1 MSPRA
6 VFRCPPCMPAPAA
19 RRAAGFT
26 LLEVLVALVV
36 VGVALFA
43 CLSRVGN
50 LAQNNAA
57 LRATILANWAAENR
71 MVQIRLARE
80 FPPVGKRSFDCPQA
94 ELRLVCDEEV
104 QPTPNPN
111 FRRIDISVHDSANP
125 TRRITKLIQVASNG

>member
-1 MSPRA
+1 MSPRLSP
-6 VFRCPPCMPAPAA
+6 CPPSPAA
-19 RRAAGFT
+19 RVASGFT

-50 LAQNNAA
+50 LAQNNAS

-71 MVQIRLARE
+71 MVQIRLAHE
-80 FPPVGKRSFDCPQA
+80 FPPIGKRSFDCPQA
-94 ELRLVCDEEV
+94 ELHLVCDEEV

-125 TRRITKLIQVASNG
+125 ERRITKLIQVASNG